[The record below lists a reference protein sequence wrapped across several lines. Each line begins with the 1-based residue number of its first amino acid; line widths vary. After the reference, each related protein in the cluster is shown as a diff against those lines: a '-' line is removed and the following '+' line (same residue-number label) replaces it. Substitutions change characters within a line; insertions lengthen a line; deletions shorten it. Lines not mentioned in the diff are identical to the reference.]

1 MYDEKEQGASRD
13 DQIFLSAFMASPIG
27 IALEDLE
34 GRPLFANPA
43 LCAMLGFSEEEM
55 RRKHCVEFSPS
66 EDANKDWA
74 LFEQLRAGSIK
85 HYQLEKRFIRRD
97 GSLIWGRLSISLS
110 ESGPSRFVIATVEE
124 LSEKRAA
131 QDNLLEPEANLE
143 NLGGRLIRAQDE
155 ERTRIARELHD
166 HIHQQLALLSVSL
179 DFLQHNL
186 PESVAEI
193 SQELGEARKRLEYI
207 CKDIHDLSHRLH
219 ASKLEYLGLAAAAT
233 SFCRDLSYLQKVE
246 IDFRCEGVPR
256 ELPKDISLCLYR
268 VLQEALQNAIK
279 HSGVRHFE
287 VELGG
292 ASDGIHLTLR
302 DEGIGFDPEAVRNKL
317 GLGLVSM
324 QERIN
329 LVKGTF
335 SIESGPNGGTTIH
348 ARVPLSLNGH
358 SKSMAG

>member
-1 MYDEKEQGASRD
+1 MHDEKEQGASRD

-66 EDANKDWA
+66 EDAKKDWA

-85 HYQLEKRFIRRD
+85 HYKLEKRFIRRD
-97 GSLIWGRLSISLS
+97 GSLIWGRLSISLL
-110 ESGPSRFVIATVEE
+110 ESGPSRFVIAMVEE

-219 ASKLEYLGLAAAAT
+219 VSKLEYLGVAAAAT
-233 SFCRDLSYLQKVE
+233 SFCKELSYRQKIE
-246 IDFRCEGVPR
+246 IDFRCDGVPR

-268 VLQEALQNAIK
+268 VLQEALHNAIK

-287 VELGG
+287 VELRG
-292 ASDGIHLTLR
+292 ASDGIHLTVR
-302 DEGIGFDPEAVRNKL
+302 DAGLGFDAKTVMNRR

-324 QERIN
+324 QERVN

-335 SIESGPNGGTTIH
+335 SIESGPNGGTTIR
-348 ARVPLSLNGH
+348 ARVPLSLDGH
-358 SKSMAG
+358 SMSMAG